1 MGDRRPIPLLGRLA
15 VHFKM
20 ITMDQL
26 AEITRSQARGDPR
39 RIGDILV
46 EDGFITR
53 EYLAKLLKAQ
63 KERVAQQRAKAA
75 AQPSGVEPQEP
86 QARRA
91 RGENASPEGAQPDGT
106 ERSRS
111 GEPSGVGP
119 SERKA
124 LEPPRNQPASSE
136 GARRERKPEG
146 RAASGKAEGRG
157 RRQAGPYQASRPES
171 VGQAERSSEQPT
183 VAEFQGDRVHL
194 ENARDVDRE
203 ALDTTLR
210 DAVERGASDI
220 HIHAGDAI
228 RLRIDGRIAETGS
241 AAPSGASLERMAVAG
256 LSPEEHALLEEHG
269 EIDFR
274 YLIDG
279 VARFRANAY
288 RQQRGVDVVF
298 RAISLNPPSLEDLGL
313 PRTLARCTS
322 HHQGLVLV
330 TGPAGCGKSST
341 LAALVDL
348 INEERREHILSI
360 EDPIEFVH
368 PSKRCLV
375 NQRSV
380 KRHTESFARALR
392 AALREDPDVIVIGEL
407 RDLESI
413 SLALTAA
420 ETGHLVL
427 ATLHTENA
435 IRTINR
441 IVGAFPSDQQSQIRS
456 MIADSLRT
464 VISQRLLP
472 RADGA
477 GRVVALETLIVTKA
491 VANLIR
497 ENKTFQIHSILQ
509 TGAAQGMGLLDY
521 SIRDHVKSGVVELEE
536 ARRFCQDSKVL
547 AA

>member
-1 MGDRRPIPLLGRLA
+1 MGRLA

-26 AEITRSQARGDPR
+26 SEITRSQARGDPR

-53 EYLAKLLKAQ
+53 AYLAKLIKAQ
-63 KERVAQQRAKAA
+63 NEMVAKQKATA
-75 AQPSGVEPQEP
+75 
-86 QARRA
+86 
-91 RGENASPEGAQPDGT
+91 
-106 ERSRS
+106 
-111 GEPSGVGP
+111 VGP
-119 SERKA
+119 PQTRAE
-124 LEPPRNQPASSE
+124 EPPRSEPASPQNRAVE
-136 GARRERKPEG
+136 TPHTEPAGAQATPEPEG
-146 RAASGKAEGRG
+146 RAASQTRE
-157 RRQAGPYQASRPES
+157 ES
-171 VGQAERSSEQPT
+171 DGQAN
-183 VAEFQGDRVHL
+183 RVHL
-194 ENARDVDRE
+194 ENAGEADRK
-203 ALDTTLR
+203 ALDAILR
-210 DAVERGASDI
+210 EAVERGASDI
-220 HIHAGDAI
+220 HIHTGDSI
-228 RLRIDGRIAETGS
+228 RLRIGGTIAETGS
-241 AAPSGASLERMAVAG
+241 AAPSGATLERMAVAALG
-256 LSPEEHALLEEHG
+256 PDEHALLEERG

-274 YLIDG
+274 YVIDG
-279 VARFRANAY
+279 VARFRCNAY
-288 RQQRGVDVVF
+288 RQQRGVDAVF

-313 PRTLARCTS
+313 PLTMARSTS
-322 HHQGLVLV
+322 FHQGMVLV

-341 LAALVDL
+341 LAALVNL
-348 INEERREHILSI
+348 INEERNEHILSI

-368 PSKRCLV
+368 ASKRCLV

-441 IVGAFPSDQQSQIRS
+441 LVGAFPSDQQSQIRS
-456 MIADSLRT
+456 MIADSLRM
-464 VISQRLLP
+464 VFSQRLLP

-477 GRVVALETLIVTKA
+477 GRVVALETLVVTKA
-491 VANLIR
+491 VSNLIR
-497 ENKTFQIHSILQ
+497 ENKTFQIHSVLQ
-509 TGAAQGMGLLDY
+509 TGASQGMGLLDN
-521 SIRDHVKSGVVELEE
+521 SIKEHVKSGVVELEV
-536 ARRFCQDSKVL
+536 AQRFCQDSKSL

>member
-1 MGDRRPIPLLGRLA
+1 MGRLA

-26 AEITRSQARGDPR
+26 SEITRSQARGDPR

-53 EYLAKLLKAQ
+53 EYLARLIKAQ
-63 KERVAQQRAKAA
+63 NEMVAKQKAKAA
-75 AQPSGVEPQEP
+75 AQSQATAAGPPQT
-86 QARRA
+86 RA
-91 RGENASPEGAQPDGT
+91 E
-106 ERSRS
+106 
-111 GEPSGVGP
+111 
-119 SERKA
+119 
-124 LEPPRNQPASSE
+124 EPPRSEPASPQNRAVETPHTEAE
-136 GARRERKPEG
+136 GEARKPEG
-146 RAASGKAEGRG
+146 RAASPQARRARSEAEPNEVEQTGR
-157 RRQAGPYQASRPES
+157 AES
-171 VGQAERSSEQPT
+171 DGQA
-183 VAEFQGDRVHL
+183 DRVRL
-194 ENARDVDRE
+194 ENAGDADRQ
-203 ALDTTLR
+203 ALDAVLR
-210 DAVERGASDI
+210 EAVERGASDI
-220 HIHAGDAI
+220 HIHSGDAI
-228 RLRIDGRIAETGS
+228 RLRISGIIAETGS
-241 AAPSGASLERMAVAG
+241 AAPSGATLERMAVAG
-256 LSPEEHALLEEHG
+256 LGPDEHALLEERG
-269 EIDFR
+269 EIDFP
-274 YLIDG
+274 YVIDG

-288 RQQRGVDVVF
+288 RQQRGVDAVF
-298 RAISLNPPSLEDLGL
+298 RAISLNPPSLDDLGL
-313 PRTLARCTS
+313 PLSMARSTS
-322 HHQGLVLV
+322 FHQGMVLV

-341 LAALVDL
+341 LAALVNL
-348 INEERREHILSI
+348 INEERNEHILSI

-441 IVGAFPSDQQSQIRS
+441 LVGAFPSDQQSQIRS
-456 MIADSLRT
+456 MIADSLRM
-464 VISQRLLP
+464 VFSQRLLP

-477 GRVVALETLIVTKA
+477 GRVVALETLVVTKA
-491 VANLIR
+491 VSNLIR

-509 TGAAQGMGLLDY
+509 TGASQGMGLLDN
-521 SIRDHVKSGVVELEE
+521 SIKQHVKSGVVELEV
-536 ARRFCQDSKVL
+536 AQRFCQDSKSL

>member
-1 MGDRRPIPLLGRLA
+1 MDR
-15 VHFKM
+15 K
-20 ITMDQL
+20 
-26 AEITRSQARGDPR
+26 
-39 RIGDILV
+39 
-46 EDGFITR
+46 
-53 EYLAKLLKAQ
+53 
-63 KERVAQQRAKAA
+63 
-75 AQPSGVEPQEP
+75 
-86 QARRA
+86 
-91 RGENASPEGAQPDGT
+91 
-106 ERSRS
+106 
-111 GEPSGVGP
+111 
-119 SERKA
+119 
-124 LEPPRNQPASSE
+124 
-136 GARRERKPEG
+136 
-146 RAASGKAEGRG
+146 
-157 RRQAGPYQASRPES
+157 
-171 VGQAERSSEQPT
+171 
-183 VAEFQGDRVHL
+183 
-194 ENARDVDRE
+194 

-228 RLRIDGRIAETGS
+228 RLRIGGRIAEAGS

-256 LSPEEHALLEEHG
+256 LCPEEHARLEERG

-298 RAISLNPPSLEDLGL
+298 RAISLKPPSLDDLGL

-322 HHQGLVLV
+322 YHQGMVLV

-341 LAALVDL
+341 LAALVNL

-380 KRHTESFARALR
+380 KCHTESFARALR

-441 IVGAFPSDQQSQIRS
+441 LVGAFPSDQQSQIRS

-477 GRVVALETLIVTKA
+477 GRVVALETLVVTKA

-509 TGAAQGMGLLDY
+509 TGASQGMALLDY

-536 ARRFCQDSKVL
+536 ARQFCQDSKVL